1 MHALTLSLFLV
12 FPLLQSIQ
20 NYSVLRFLSCS
31 TISAS
36 TVLMMTLIASM
47 ATTVPYVSSLSTM
60 STLASRPHLLNG
72 SQMGK
77 LLGYVKEL
85 NNYSNTR
92 RDIMIPFE
100 IGGEIVGYISP
111 AFCEQLFSYTNV
123 FHILNFSDGKPNK
136 LQFTSRIE
144 QSLSSSVMCDDFNQV
159 NEDLRRKGVIRG
171 WRDELLPVTAS
182 FSGAPKLLIE
192 RAACPYYGLKAYG
205 VHVNGFVRD
214 AASGRVDRLW
224 VARRAATK
232 STWPGM
238 LDHIAA
244 GVSVQCNHHRDYLGS
259 PIESNNSSGGQP
271 YGIGVMDNVVK
282 ECKEEAGIDEELAR
296 RAQACGA
303 VSYNV
308 IDENNHL
315 KRDALF
321 CFDLEL
327 PKDFVP
333 VPVDGEVESFQLQ
346 PLEWVLER
354 VIEGGE
360 NGYKPNCNLV
370 LMDFFIRLVTV

>member
-1 MHALTLSLFLV
+1 MHAVTSSLV
-12 FPLLQSIQ
+12 FP
-20 NYSVLRFLSCS
+20 F
-31 TISAS
+31 
-36 TVLMMTLIASM
+36 IAFI
-47 ATTVPYVSSLSTM
+47 ATTAHVPYVSSLSTM
-60 STLASRPHLLNG
+60 STLTSRPHLLNG
-72 SQMGK
+72 SQMDK
-77 LLGYVKEL
+77 LLGYVQDL
-85 NNYSNTR
+85 NNYSHTR
-92 RDIMIPFE
+92 RGIMIPFE

-123 FHILNFSDGKPNK
+123 FQIVNCHDGKPNK

-144 QSLSSSVMCDDFNQV
+144 QSLSSSLMCDDFNQV
-159 NEDLRRKGVIRG
+159 NEDLRCRGIIRG

-182 FSGAPKLLIE
+182 FSGAPRLLIE

-214 AASGRVDRLW
+214 AVSGRVASLW

-244 GVSVQCNHHRDYLGS
+244 GVNVECNHRDHLGS
-259 PIESNNSSGGQP
+259 PSESNNSLGGQP

-296 RAQACGA
+296 RAKACGA

-327 PKDFVP
+327 PKDFIP

-370 LMDFFIRLVTV
+370 LMDFFIRLVTS